1 MVNITPTQRSILAT
15 AAVLNGSIYPL
26 PPNLKGGAAMKV
38 VDSMQAKGFIDND
51 GMITELGRN
60 AVDPNRQNKLEEA
73 PATSTEPLDLST
85 DEGAAA
91 WNANM
96 PEDAKAYHEEMNAA
110 SEEPEGPDDYDEPPR
125 SLFCPMDP
133 ANLPP
138 ANSEDATADGDFE
151 EDVNVAEQALAEATD
166 HVAEI
171 ISDIAKQHLK
181 FEGDLV
187 SFYGNDGF
195 MSAGFPWDSI
205 RQALFAAYQAGL
217 NATKSPRK
225 KASPQ
230 AKVKTPRENSKQA
243 QVIALLRRPEGTTIE
258 QISEATGWNANTVR
272 GAMAGALKKKLG
284 LNVVRMP
291 HTAGAPSRYR
301 IE

>member
-1 MVNITPTQRSILAT
+1 MTNLTPAQQTVLE
-15 AAVLNGSIYPL
+15 AAIKRADGSIHPL
-26 PPNLKGGAAMKV
+26 PAHIKGGAAKKV
-38 VDSMQAKGFIDND
+38 VEALRAKNLIDDAGRLLNDSGGLLKPPANEPPAHGPGPDFSDD
-51 GMITELGRN
+51 
-60 AVDPNRQNKLEEA
+60 AVVQ
-73 PATSTEPLDLST
+73 
-85 DEGAAA
+85 A
-91 WNANM
+91 WNDNM
-96 PEDAKAYHEEMNAA
+96 PAEDAAYHEEMNAA
-110 SEEPEGPDDYDEPPR
+110 SEEPEGPDDYDDPPR

-133 ANLPP
+133 ADLPP
-138 ANSEDATADGDFE
+138 ANSDAAPADGDFE
-151 EDVNVAEQALAEATD
+151 EDVNAAEQALAEATD

-171 ISDIAKQHLK
+171 IRDIAKQHLN

-187 SFYGNDGF
+187 NFYGNDGF

-243 QVIALLRRPEGTTIE
+243 QVIALLRQPEGTTIE
-258 QISEATGWNANTVR
+258 QISEATNWNANTVR

-291 HTAGAPSRYR
+291 HTAGEKSSYR
-301 IE
+301 IED